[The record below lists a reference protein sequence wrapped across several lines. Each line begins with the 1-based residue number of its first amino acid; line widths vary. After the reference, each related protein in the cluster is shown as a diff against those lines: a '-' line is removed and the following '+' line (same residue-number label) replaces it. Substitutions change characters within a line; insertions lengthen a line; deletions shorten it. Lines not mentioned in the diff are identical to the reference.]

1 MTNGVDRAA
10 QRWSEGS
17 PFNAMLRQ
25 YASWV
30 LLFAILSVLVLPPV
44 KAFDFTRL
52 RMVFLARFGP
62 ERLPVLD
69 LWETTLEAA
78 KSLGD
83 EDKLLRIN
91 DFINDNTQ
99 FLDDEVIWQQQDY
112 WATPLELIGKGQG
125 DCEDLAIAKYF
136 SLKDVGVD
144 IAKLRLVYVRA
155 QINTAMG
162 PESQAHMVLAYYPT
176 PLAEPLVLDNLVADI
191 RPASQRSDLQPVF
204 SFNHEFLWQGVAGNA
219 PGSSGRQ
226 LTRWEDLQ
234 KRATE
239 EGIQ

>member
-1 MTNGVDRAA
+1 M
-10 QRWSEGS
+10 S
-17 PFNAMLRQ
+17 
-25 YASWV
+25 V
-30 LLFAILSVLVLPPV
+30 LALLVLPPV
-44 KAFDFTRL
+44 RAFDFDRL
-52 RMVFLARFGP
+52 KLVLLARFGP
-62 ERLPVLD
+62 DRLPVFES
-69 LWETTLEAA
+69 WQSTLEVA
-78 KSLGD
+78 KFLKD
-83 EDKLLRIN
+83 EEKLLRIN

-99 FLDDEVIWQQQDY
+99 FLEDAVIWQQDDY

-155 QINTAMG
+155 QINTAQG
-162 PESQAHMVLAYYPT
+162 IVSQAHMVLAYYPT